1 VIFELIVIFFH
12 IGGFPMF
19 AWRATPAHNVS
30 IPLVVTHTVEGEAA
44 VSNTDS

>member
-1 VIFELIVIFFH
+1 
-12 IGGFPMF
+12 MF

-44 VSNTDS
+44 VSNTDVQAWHFPAIF